1 MTEEGSVESNWLVA
15 SYENGKISYF
25 ASVNNTDKAR
35 TAYIVVSATNA
46 NGTRKEIITVVQN
59 IQAQGTEVT
68 FNYGDLY
75 SHVPSKGNV
84 DVTEDTVEGV
94 TAKYEKIS
102 GSNPPK
108 YYDNGKNLRIYN
120 KSMMT
125 ISAPTGSSIIKI
137 EFTASKWT
145 ADSGTV
151 TADIGTLTSKT
162 WTGESEHVVFTFTAT
177 NNIESFVVTYK

>member
-1 MTEEGSVESNWLVA
+1 
-15 SYENGKISYF
+15 
-25 ASVNNTDKAR
+25 
-35 TAYIVVSATNA
+35 
-46 NGTRKEIITVVQN
+46 
-59 IQAQGTEVT
+59 
-68 FNYGDLY
+68 
-75 SHVPSKGNV
+75 
-84 DVTEDTVEGV
+84 
-94 TAKYEKIS
+94 
-102 GSNPPK
+102 
-108 YYDNGKNLRIYN
+108 
-120 KSMMT
+120 MMT